1 MGSIISQL
9 CWADLSVSVE
19 MGLVKMGC
27 VGVDSMNVVQD
38 RNEQRTFLNA
48 IMNLMFM
55 GSCIVIF

>member
-1 MGSIISQL
+1 
-9 CWADLSVSVE
+9 
-19 MGLVKMGC
+19 MGLVKMGY

-55 GSCIVIF
+55 GPCIVIF